1 MAAWAALL
9 AVVLALS
16 CARERRLLAAD
27 AAVGVNWG
35 TLSSHRAPPA
45 VVVDLLRANR
55 IGKVK
60 LFDADAGVLR
70 ALARSGIE
78 VMVGLTNGEL
88 AGIAGSPAAADAW
101 VAQNVSRYVGRG
113 GGVDIRYIAVGN
125 EPFLTSYQG
134 QFLSYVIPAM
144 TNIQQSLVKANL
156 ASYVKLVVPCN
167 ADAYEG
173 AVPSQGVF
181 RTELTQIM
189 TQLAAYLSSN
199 GAPFV
204 VNIYPFLSLY
214 QNSDFP
220 EDYAFFEGST
230 HPLVDGSNVY
240 YNAFDGNFDTLISAL
255 GKLGYGQL
263 PIAIG
268 EVGWP
273 TQGAPSAN
281 LTAARAFNQGL
292 INRIMSNKGTPLRP
306 GVPPSDVY
314 LFGHLDEEQKSVL
327 PGNFER
333 HWGIFSFD
341 GQAKY
346 PLNLG
351 LGNRVLRNAKEVP
364 YLPSRWCVANP
375 AQSLDKAS
383 THLKLACDMADCTT
397 LYYGGSCNGIG
408 EKGNVS
414 FAFNSY
420 YQMQKQDAK
429 SCDFDGHGMITFLDP
444 SMGECRF
451 LVGIDDSKSS
461 AAASCGHCCGVLCGV
476 SIFTLWVFLYLRM
489 MGSA

>member
-1 MAAWAALL
+1 MAARAALL
-9 AVVLALS
+9 AILLTLS
-16 CARERRLLAAD
+16 CAAAAE

-35 TLSSHRAPPA
+35 TLSSHRAPPQ
-45 VVVDLLRANR
+45 VVVDLLRENR

-60 LFDADAGVLR
+60 LFDADPGVLR
-70 ALARSGIE
+70 ALARSGIQ

-88 AGIAGSPAAADAW
+88 ASVAGSPAAADAW
-101 VAQNVSRYVGRG
+101 VSQNVSQYVGR

-134 QFLSYVIPAM
+134 QFQSYIIPAM

-173 AVPSQGVF
+173 SVPSQGAF

-189 TQLAAYLSSN
+189 TQIASYLSSN

-220 EDYAFFEGST
+220 QDYAFFEGST
-230 HPLVDGSNVY
+230 HPLVDGANVY

-255 GKLGYGQL
+255 SKIGYGQL

-306 GVPPSDVY
+306 GVPPADVY
-314 LFGHLDEEQKSVL
+314 LFGLLDEEEKSVL

-351 LGNRVLRNAKEVP
+351 LGNPVLKNAKEVP

-375 AQSLDKAS
+375 ARSLEEAS
-383 THLKLACDMADCTT
+383 NHLKLACDTADCTT
-397 LYYGGSCNGIG
+397 LYYGGSCYGIG
-408 EKGNVS
+408 QKENVS

-420 YQMQKQDAK
+420 YQRQKQDPK
-429 SCDFDGHGMITFLDP
+429 SCDFDGHGMITYLDP
-444 SMGECRF
+444 SVGECRF
-451 LVGIDDSKSS
+451 LVAIDDSKSS
-461 AAASCGHCCGVLCGV
+461 AVASCGRGCCGVFCGV
-476 SIFTLWVFLYLRM
+476 SILTLWVLMYLRM

>member
-1 MAAWAALL
+1 
-9 AVVLALS
+9 
-16 CARERRLLAAD
+16 
-27 AAVGVNWG
+27 
-35 TLSSHRAPPA
+35 
-45 VVVDLLRANR
+45 
-55 IGKVK
+55 
-60 LFDADAGVLR
+60 
-70 ALARSGIE
+70 
-78 VMVGLTNGEL
+78 
-88 AGIAGSPAAADAW
+88 
-101 VAQNVSRYVGRG
+101 
-113 GGVDIRYIAVGN
+113 
-125 EPFLTSYQG
+125 
-134 QFLSYVIPAM
+134 M

-281 LTAARAFNQGL
+281 LTAARTFNQGL
-292 INRIMSNKGTPLRP
+292 INRIK
-306 GVPPSDVY
+306 
-314 LFGHLDEEQKSVL
+314 
-327 PGNFER
+327 
-333 HWGIFSFD
+333 
-341 GQAKY
+341 
-346 PLNLG
+346 
-351 LGNRVLRNAKEVP
+351 
-364 YLPSRWCVANP
+364 
-375 AQSLDKAS
+375 
-383 THLKLACDMADCTT
+383 
-397 LYYGGSCNGIG
+397 IG
-408 EKGNVS
+408 RAHV
-414 FAFNSY
+414 
-420 YQMQKQDAK
+420 
-429 SCDFDGHGMITFLDP
+429 
-444 SMGECRF
+444 
-451 LVGIDDSKSS
+451 
-461 AAASCGHCCGVLCGV
+461 
-476 SIFTLWVFLYLRM
+476 
-489 MGSA
+489 

>member
-1 MAAWAALL
+1 
-9 AVVLALS
+9 
-16 CARERRLLAAD
+16 
-27 AAVGVNWG
+27 
-35 TLSSHRAPPA
+35 
-45 VVVDLLRANR
+45 
-55 IGKVK
+55 
-60 LFDADAGVLR
+60 
-70 ALARSGIE
+70 
-78 VMVGLTNGEL
+78 
-88 AGIAGSPAAADAW
+88 
-101 VAQNVSRYVGRG
+101 
-113 GGVDIRYIAVGN
+113 
-125 EPFLTSYQG
+125 
-134 QFLSYVIPAM
+134 M

-156 ASYVKLVVPCN
+156 ANYVKLVVPCN
-167 ADAYEG
+167 ADAYQS
-173 AVPSQGVF
+173 ASVPSQGVF

-189 TQLAAYLSSN
+189 TQLATYLSSN

-230 HPLVDGSNVY
+230 HPLVDGPNVY

-255 GKLGYGQL
+255 SKIGFGQL

-273 TQGAPSAN
+273 TEGASSAN

-292 INRIMSNKGTPLRP
+292 ISRVMSNKGTPLRP
-306 GVPPSDVY
+306 GVSPADVY
-314 LFGHLDEEQKSVL
+314 LFSLLDEEQKSVL

-351 LGNRVLRNAKEVP
+351 LGNPVLKNAKEVP

-375 AQSLDKAS
+375 AQDLDKAS
-383 THLKLACDMADCTT
+383 NHLKLACDMADCTT
-397 LYYGGSCNGIG
+397 LYHGGLCNGIG
-408 EKGNVS
+408 EKGNIS

-429 SCDFDGHGMITFLDP
+429 SCDFDGHGMITYLDP

-451 LVGIDDSKSS
+451 LVGIEDSSSS
-461 AAASCGHCCGVLCGV
+461 AVSSCCRVFCGVLAV
-476 SIFTLWVFLYLRM
+476 WVLMYLRM